1 MADDNEAV
9 FKERIFLDK
18 ANPNVLKNEITTIDN
33 SLTRPWTVMKSYR
46 RKSDDEWVELNC
58 GESNNYVTI
67 DKQVYYIGGDGL
79 LVPMKKGQPA
89 PDLKYFK

>member
-1 MADDNEAV
+1 MDRDEELPRASDNAWW
-9 FKERIFLDK
+9 K
-18 ANPNVLKNEITTIDN
+18 
-33 SLTRPWTVMKSYR
+33 
-46 RKSDDEWVELNC
+46 LNC

>member
-1 MADDNEAV
+1 MTTMRS
-9 FKERIFLDK
+9 FKERLFLDK
-18 ANPNVLKNEITTIDN
+18 ANPNILHNEITTIDN
-33 SLTRPWTVMKSYR
+33 SLTRPWTVTKSYR
-46 RKSDDEWVELNC
+46 RNRNVVAEDNC